1 MARLTGL
8 EPATPGVTGRYSN
21 QLSYNRAVITRQ
33 RTGTWWRVARLTG
46 LEPATPGV
54 TGRYSN
60 QLSYNRSLALQPC
73 PGPLGVGR
81 LLRAARGGVK
91 RLSRQFSTQCPG
103 VRPRSF
109 PPPPGRLS
117 ARGGTAPGACGCKRM
132 RPMFTE
138 LMALLR
144 GEGDEAAD
152 PVRDGRLALAA
163 LMVRIAR
170 ADEDFAPSERE
181 AILRELMRRHD
192 LSRTDAHALLQDA
205 ERAEALAPDTVRFT
219 RSLKDA
225 VPYEERV
232 ALIEALWRIVLADG
246 IRDPNEDA
254 LMRQIAPLL
263 GVADRDSA
271 LARQRAGEAHAAHE
285 PD

>member
-1 MARLTGL
+1 
-8 EPATPGVTGRYSN
+8 
-21 QLSYNRAVITRQ
+21 
-33 RTGTWWRVARLTG
+33 
-46 LEPATPGV
+46 
-54 TGRYSN
+54 
-60 QLSYNRSLALQPC
+60 
-73 PGPLGVGR
+73 
-81 LLRAARGGVK
+81 
-91 RLSRQFSTQCPG
+91 
-103 VRPRSF
+103 
-109 PPPPGRLS
+109 
-117 ARGGTAPGACGCKRM
+117 
-132 RPMFTE
+132 
-138 LMALLR
+138 
-144 GEGDEAAD
+144 
-152 PVRDGRLALAA
+152 
-163 LMVRIAR
+163 
-170 ADEDFAPSERE
+170 
-181 AILRELMRRHD
+181 
-192 LSRTDAHALLQDA
+192 LQDA